1 MSAPFDQ
8 SFATLPM
15 KQPYKSPCGLDY
27 PAPIA
32 LFTTPAPNGVVN
44 FAQFS
49 DKGGLVPTTDVHNC
63 VVRIA
68 PPLLLSD
75 AQIDKSLEVF
85 ESVLK
90 RGMK

>member
-1 MSAPFDQ
+1 MGGCQNTMRDE
-8 SFATLPM
+8 
-15 KQPYKSPCGLDY
+15 
-27 PAPIA
+27 
-32 LFTTPAPNGVVN
+32 
-44 FAQFS
+44 
-49 DKGGLVPTTDVHNC
+49 GGLVPTTDVHNC

-68 PPLLLSD
+68 PPPLLSD